1 MFRQR
6 YLTRLILKYTY
17 IKKHW
22 KLGIHLLLHTKKFGV
37 NNDWWFRGIS
47 IFGPVSSW
55 KILTN
60 LILVY
65 PIIRNY
71 KAMKN
76 RAIYLGFMHPDKV
89 RLLWGKH
96 PWFDD

>member
-1 MFRQR
+1 MFKQR
-6 YLTRLILKYTY
+6 YLTRLIPKYIY

-22 KLGIHLLLHTKKFGV
+22 KIGIHLLLQTKKFGV

-47 IFGPVSSW
+47 IFGSIPSW

-60 LILVY
+60 LILVH

-76 RAIYLGFMHPDKV
+76 RAIYLGFMHPDEV
-89 RLLWGKH
+89 RILWDKH